1 MRRRTLVPYLLTA
14 GLFAI
19 FAAFLLYPIWLTIA
33 SGFESEDGGFTLYH
47 ILDVFKDDA
56 TRRGLLNA
64 LGIAV
69 ATTALS
75 FVMALPLAVLAARFD
90 FPGKGAMS
98 ALILVPLILPP
109 FVGAIGLHHLLGRS
123 GAINTLLIDMGF
135 IEHGID
141 FIGRGGFFAIK
152 ASLGFP
158 N

>member
-1 MRRRTLVPYLLTA
+1 MRRRSLAPYLITA

-33 SGFESEDGGFTLYH
+33 SGFQSEGGGFTLYH
-47 ILDVFKDDA
+47 ILDVFKDDS
-56 TRRGLLNA
+56 TRRGLFNA

-75 FVMALPLAVLAARFD
+75 FVIALPLAVLAARFD

-109 FVGAIGLHHLLGRS
+109 FVGAIGDLRAAAPFRS
-123 GAINTLLIDMGF
+123 PCRGARARPDTILP
-135 IEHGID
+135 
-141 FIGRGGFFAIK
+141 R
-152 ASLGFP
+152 
-158 N
+158 